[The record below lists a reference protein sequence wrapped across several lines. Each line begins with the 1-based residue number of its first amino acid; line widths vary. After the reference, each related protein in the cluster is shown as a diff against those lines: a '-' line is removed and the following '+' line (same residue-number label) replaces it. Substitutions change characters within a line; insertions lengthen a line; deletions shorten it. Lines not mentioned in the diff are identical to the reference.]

1 MENIMVA
8 VITSVAA
15 VVTAIVSAISANIN
29 SKSSKIIKRQNELL
43 EKSKLYTD
51 QNDEKILEKIKE
63 MNSNISADIKNL
75 QISEC
80 KNYLVSMIDRI
91 ENGDKLGEAAKQLFY
106 EKYDLYN
113 KLGQNSYL
121 NASIEELK
129 IKRKV

>member
-1 MENIMVA
+1 MENIMIA

-63 MNSNISADIKNL
+63 MNLNISADIKDL

-129 IKRKV
+129 SKRKV

>member
-1 MENIMVA
+1 MENIMIA
-8 VITSVAA
+8 FITSVAA

-63 MNSNISADIKNL
+63 MNSNISADIKSL

-121 NASIEELK
+121 NVSIEELK
-129 IKRKV
+129 SKRKV

>member
-1 MENIMVA
+1 MENIMIA

-63 MNSNISADIKNL
+63 MNLNISADIKDL